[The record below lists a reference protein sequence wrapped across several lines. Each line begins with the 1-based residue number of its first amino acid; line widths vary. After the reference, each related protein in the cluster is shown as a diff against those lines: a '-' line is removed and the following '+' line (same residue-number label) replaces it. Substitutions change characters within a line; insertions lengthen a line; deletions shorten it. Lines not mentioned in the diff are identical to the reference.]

1 MEQLERFKKAIEY
14 LKTKAEKPTN
24 DAVSKLLRY
33 KTPSYIS
40 DVIGGSKPITD
51 LLLDRMVDNSIN
63 KEWIETGKGK
73 MLLEPQPSGIVI
85 TDNKVILIELKTA
98 SGKTLHVKPEGASEI
113 ALFNAFLEERDRVME
128 ERNRI
133 IEKVE
138 TEKQARIDELNKHKD
153 DLLQIINS
161 TLNQIHDDSRA
172 ALAYQKAWVKY
183 EAEKV
188 AKGNKQTEDQLRYKM
203 SKLVDDEL
211 QGGES
216 FDNPQEIG
224 RKHKAQ

>member
-14 LKTKAEKPTN
+14 LKTKADKPTN
-24 DAVSKLLRY
+24 DSVSRLLRY
-33 KTPSYIS
+33 KTLSYIS

-51 LLLDRMVDNSIN
+51 LLLDRMVENSIN

-73 MLLEPQPSGIVI
+73 MLLEPQPGGIVI

-113 ALFNAFLEERDRVME
+113 ALLNAFLEERDRVIDTLNE
-128 ERNRI
+128 
-133 IEKVE
+133 
-138 TEKQARIDELNKHKD
+138 EKQARIDELNKHKD

-216 FDNPQEIG
+216 FDNQKEIG
-224 RKHKAQ
+224 KQHKAQ

>member
-1 MEQLERFKKAIEY
+1 MLSQKKIDKFY
-14 LKTKAEKPTN
+14 
-24 DAVSKLLRY
+24 
-33 KTPSYIS
+33 S
-40 DVIGGSKPITD
+40 DVNSLDIKKKVSVITRETEFPQSNVSEWLRKVKMPSEAFID
-51 LLLDRMVDNSIN
+51 TFYKKFNHLINKSTNYLQNSIVN
-63 KEWIETGKGK
+63 EPESTYEIKSRSSVIE
-73 MLLEPQPSGIVI
+73 I
-85 TDNKVILIELKTA
+85 KTA
-98 SGKTLHVKPEGASEI
+98 SGKTLKVIPEGQSEI
-113 ALFNAFLEERDRVME
+113 ALLNAFLEERDRVIDTLNE
-128 ERNRI
+128 
-133 IEKVE
+133 
-138 TEKQARIDELNKHKD
+138 EKQARIDELNKHKD

-188 AKGNKQTEDQLRYKM
+188 AKGNKQTEAQLRYKM

-224 RKHKAQ
+224 KQHKAQ